1 MGKPQAAEVQNAE
14 RQAHDAA
21 SRHAR
26 LEMVMTTATQD
37 RQRAIA
43 IDAVITFG
51 ADLTPAEICEVFEA
65 AIEAWPAEHHRLVMA
80 LGNRIGRIA
89 DKMEREAAL

>member
-1 MGKPQAAEVQNAE
+1 MN
-14 RQAHDAA
+14 
-21 SRHAR
+21 
-26 LEMVMTTATQD
+26 TTTQG

-65 AIEAWPAEHHRLVMA
+65 VIMAWPAVHHRLVMA
-80 LGNRIGRIA
+80 LGNRLCGMA
-89 DKMEREAAL
+89 DAMEREAVYALANNLEFEQEDPDYD